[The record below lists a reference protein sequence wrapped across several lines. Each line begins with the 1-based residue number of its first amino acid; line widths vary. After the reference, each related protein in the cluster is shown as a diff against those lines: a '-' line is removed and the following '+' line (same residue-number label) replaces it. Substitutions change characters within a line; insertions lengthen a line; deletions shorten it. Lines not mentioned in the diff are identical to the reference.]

1 MIFNIIAIISFL
13 CVPIAHSSDLTI
25 IYSGSTNGVLES
37 CSCPGNPYGG
47 LVNRAAAIDSLK
59 QIYPDALVFDTG
71 DFLPVTV
78 DSLKATYVIK
88 ALHAC
93 NIDAI
98 VAGDQD
104 FNLGSAF
111 IENAGL
117 PFVSAS
123 LFNPNS
129 NGYYFPTYKLF
140 RVDSI
145 DIAVTSLTLPSA
157 FAFYPD
163 SIKSQVGV
171 EPPQFTW
178 KRYGPLLQDKADVVI
193 VLSHMGYYDD
203 QKFIEAHD
211 DIDILISGHSQV
223 LLTKPEQI
231 GKTIVVAPG
240 KNGENLGVLHVKFDS
255 LNNITN
261 YDNVMIPLIADSV
274 GESDTVR
281 AMIDEYNLLLK
292 EQKRIQ
298 AIAAGRKFYGT
309 PFCAECH
316 PDQFQSWQL
325 TEHAHALNT
334 LEEKDQAEN
343 PSCLECH
350 TTGYGYPG
358 GFVSATETAAMAGI
372 GCEECHRI
380 PANVE
385 FDLDSGHK
393 VMPVISKWCTRCHKK
408 PHIIEFDFETMKEK
422 VDHNE

>member
-1 MIFNIIAIISFL
+1 MILNIITIISFL
-13 CVPIAHSSDLTI
+13 CAPIVHSSDLTI

-47 LVNRAAAIDSLK
+47 LINRVAAIDSLK
-59 QIYPDALVFDTG
+59 HVYPDALVFDTG

-78 DSLKATYVIK
+78 DSLKASYVIN
-88 ALHAC
+88 ALYEC

-98 VAGDQD
+98 TAGDQD

-111 IENAGL
+111 VESVEL

-129 NGYYFPTYKLF
+129 NGYYFPTYKQF
-140 RVDSI
+140 SVDSI
-145 DIAVTSLTLPSA
+145 NIAVTSLMLPSA
-157 FAFYPD
+157 FTFYPD
-163 SIKSQVGV
+163 SIKNQVGV

-178 KRYGPLLQDKADVVI
+178 KRYGPLLHEKADVII
-193 VLSHMGYYDD
+193 VLSHMGYYNDRE
-203 QKFIEAHD
+203 FLESHD
-211 DIDILISGHSQV
+211 NIDVLISGHSQV
-223 LLTKPEQI
+223 LMTEPELI
-231 GKTIVVAPG
+231 GKTIFIAPG
-240 KNGENLGVLHVKFDS
+240 KNGENLGLLHVQLDS
-255 LNNITN
+255 INNITDYQN
-261 YDNVMIPLIADSV
+261 TMIPLIADSV
-274 GESDTVR
+274 GQSDTVR

-298 AIAAGRKFYGT
+298 AIAAGRRFWGT
-309 PFCAECH
+309 DFCSECH
-316 PDQFQSWQL
+316 PDQFQQWQL
-325 TEHAHALNT
+325 TEHAHALVT
-334 LEEKDQAEN
+334 LEEKNQSKN

-358 GFVSATETAAMAGI
+358 GFVSATETPNMAGI

-385 FDLDSGHK
+385 FDADTGHK

-408 PHIIEFDFETMKEK
+408 PHIIEFDFDTMKEK